1 MSVPLYLLQEY
12 IKSSLCFKQ
21 IVSKDDFNEAYCQ
34 IDGDKKLFVKEQ
46 RVYVRPCR
54 SLQLK
59 AYN

>member
-46 RVYVRPCR
+46 RVYVRPC
-54 SLQLK
+54 
-59 AYN
+59 